1 MRSIL
6 SSAERVVLECRGCA
20 ERIVLGGPE
29 DVWLSGRTTFE
40 CECGRRLT
48 LAHRIE
54 EGERDVAA
62 ASARSAAAERAG
74 PANARKGRVAA
85 GG

>member
-1 MRSIL
+1 MNGRPG
-6 SSAERVVLECRGCA
+6 SAERIVLECRACN

-40 CECGRRLT
+40 CECGQRLT
-48 LAHRIE
+48 LAHRTE

-62 ASARSAAAERAG
+62 AAAH
-74 PANARKGRVAA
+74 GR
-85 GG
+85 G